1 MSFCVEINNLSEN
14 KDIYIPLHSLC
25 LLSEATKVIRKVSP
39 KFVVIGADNRLI
51 LLLSTIFLLLFN
63 SMHSVSGQTDFASP
77 VLKNADLIDK
87 NSANS
92 DDFSKDNSESQLYF
106 NDQLIVKQKWT
117 SFAANETTFDPIV
130 AKALYSRPQRYVK
143 NTNGLNI
150 SWPVKR
156 VAEVDGT
163 VILGGL
169 MMIHEREDRQICGP
183 IMPQG
188 GIQALECMLHT
199 IDWINSREEFLPD
212 ITIGAYVLDDC
223 DKDTYGL
230 EQSVEFIKGKLT
242 LWPTT

>member
-1 MSFCVEINNLSEN
+1 MSYCVQLNDKYFKNKNISFDFLSKEKRN
-14 KDIYIPLHSLC
+14 KVLVKFMS
-25 LLSEATKVIRKVSP
+25 IR
-39 KFVVIGADNRLI
+39 ANNRLI
-51 LLLSTIFLLLFN
+51 LLLTTIFLLLFN
-63 SMHSVSGQTDFASP
+63 SMHYVSGQTDFALP
-77 VLKNADLIDK
+77 VPKNANLIDK
-87 NSANS
+87 NSA
-92 DDFSKDNSESQLYF
+92 KSENQLYF
-106 NDQLIVKQKWT
+106 SERLVLKEKWT
-117 SFAANETTFDPIV
+117 TFNDNDSTLESIL
-130 AKALYSRPQRYVK
+130 AKAMVFRQPRYVK
-143 NTNGLNI
+143 NSNGLNI

-163 VILGGL
+163 IILGGL

-230 EQSVEFIKGKLT
+230 EQSVDFIKGKPWL
-242 LWPTT
+242 